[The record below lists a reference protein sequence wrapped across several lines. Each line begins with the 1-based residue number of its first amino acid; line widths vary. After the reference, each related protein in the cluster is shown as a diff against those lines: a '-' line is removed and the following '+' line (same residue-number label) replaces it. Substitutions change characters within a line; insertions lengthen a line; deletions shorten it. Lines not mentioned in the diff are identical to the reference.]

1 MESHQGMTFSAERRL
16 CHTYVSRPS
25 CEKNFSDSGVRVQL
39 WLQMRNCPHKIK
51 PSPEV
56 KPDIVRGHRDTDRT
70 DAQTQVSAWRDGA
83 SKSSIGQ
90 VKLWDV
96 VKGGE
101 WLCNG
106 QKWGGQS
113 HGVRLKWCATA
124 ADAEIGLRLMVV
136 MTFSCPRLLAGR

>member
-1 MESHQGMTFSAERRL
+1 MESHQGMTFSADKRL

-51 PSPEV
+51 PSPDV
-56 KPDIVRGHRDTDRT
+56 KPDIVRGHRDTDST
-70 DAQTQVSAWRDGA
+70 DAQTQVGAWRDGA